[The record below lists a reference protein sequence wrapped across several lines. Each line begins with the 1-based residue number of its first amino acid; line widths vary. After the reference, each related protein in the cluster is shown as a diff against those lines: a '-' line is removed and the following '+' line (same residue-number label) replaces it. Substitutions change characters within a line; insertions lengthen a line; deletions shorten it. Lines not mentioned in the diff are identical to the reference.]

1 MLNSVV
7 GNSVVLESGDAEHI
21 KNFSDTYL
29 YGKSDYEK
37 VLFAFIMTADRVDKA
52 DKSFE
57 DLRFDIKKRQVTN
70 SLVKVL
76 DSDQTVLCMSD
87 TPLPKAYK
95 VMVAKDVRGDKKL
108 KVFIDVSIIIKKE
121 NGRYT
126 YRAQDLDIL
135 VSYLLSALN
144 TKIYFTLPTKVLGRS
159 AMIDAGAYCFSAMTF
174 YILDYLRICSSTPN
188 AKAKIYYVSTI
199 YYLSCHLMKDPKAE
213 TTINRAKKIS
223 KITDREIE
231 MMDIKLDKINN
242 PYKNISTFCEVISA
256 VLGTTITVD
265 TFIDKWMWLFGVGTQ
280 YGTEF
285 YPAFASMLTNAYV
298 GAMIN
303 NQKTIEKVCGPDMV
317 EFTNELFKVGGELL
331 K

>member
-37 VLFAFIMTADRVDKA
+37 VLFAFIMTADRVDKT

-108 KVFIDVSIIIKKE
+108 KVFII
-121 NGRYT
+121 
-126 YRAQDLDIL
+126 
-135 VSYLLSALN
+135 
-144 TKIYFTLPTKVLGRS
+144 F
-159 AMIDAGAYCFSAMTF
+159 
-174 YILDYLRICSSTPN
+174 
-188 AKAKIYYVSTI
+188 I
-199 YYLSCHLMKDPKAE
+199 YYLILNLLLYLYLIIDCYDIDVLIFFFHL
-213 TTINRAKKIS
+213 N
-223 KITDREIE
+223 
-231 MMDIKLDKINN
+231 
-242 PYKNISTFCEVISA
+242 
-256 VLGTTITVD
+256 
-265 TFIDKWMWLFGVGTQ
+265 
-280 YGTEF
+280 
-285 YPAFASMLTNAYV
+285 
-298 GAMIN
+298 
-303 NQKTIEKVCGPDMV
+303 
-317 EFTNELFKVGGELL
+317 
-331 K
+331 